1 MPTVSNG
8 EADTGTSESG
18 ALPEDFARLES
29 SVRLLLDRL
38 AGYQDRAETAEQK
51 SAEMEKTLKDMSS
64 GALDPMQLREGLRR
78 LESEN
83 EELRRRMVAA
93 QDRIRRL
100 VARFDFLREEM

>member
-1 MPTVSNG
+1 MSNDAPDAQANG
-8 EADTGTSESG
+8 
-18 ALPEDFARLES
+18 LPEDFGRLES
-29 SVRLLLDRL
+29 EVRKLLEQL
-38 AGYQDRAETAEQK
+38 AGYRARVATAEEK
-51 SAEMEKTLKDMSS
+51 NAELRKTLRDMSS
-64 GALDPMQLREGLRR
+64 GALDPMKLREGMRT